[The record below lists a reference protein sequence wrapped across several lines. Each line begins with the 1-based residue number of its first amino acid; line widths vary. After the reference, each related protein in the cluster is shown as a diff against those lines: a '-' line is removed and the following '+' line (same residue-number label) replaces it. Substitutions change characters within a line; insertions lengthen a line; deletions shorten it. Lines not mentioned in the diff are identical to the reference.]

1 VGAEPVRFAN
11 PLLPLT
17 RSEIALPM
25 LVRGELVGVLDIQ
38 SEQPAAF
45 TEEDIQALQV
55 MADQLATAW
64 QNARLYAQA
73 QAQAEELATLHRLA
87 LEFSRSLNL
96 TEILEAVCR
105 AYVEV
110 LGADHSGAALWE
122 KGRDVGTV
130 VAEYPAQGF
139 IGVQIPIDNAFTRQA
154 METGQPQWALD
165 VLRDERLEATGPL
178 LAGLGIRSIAI
189 VPLVARGQVIA
200 TVGLDYVRA
209 HHAFTPEELRLAQ
222 TIAQQAAVALE
233 NALLY
238 EEAQRQARRIQTAAE
253 IARIVVSVL
262 DVEELLQQAV
272 DLIRQR
278 FDYYYVGA
286 FLVDPSG
293 EWAVLRA
300 GTGEAGR
307 RMVAQGHR
315 LRVGGE
321 SMIGQA
327 CARRQP
333 VIAQDV
339 SEAEARYVNPLL
351 PDTRAEMALP
361 LIVGDRVLGAL
372 TIQAD
377 RPYAFT
383 EEDLVVLSTVSGAVA
398 VALNNA
404 MLYADLRLRSEIEAA
419 VNEFTSQVL
428 GRSTVVGRATTGL
441 EALAHRIRRIPLV
454 LWIGSSTT
462 SIQQEGYH
470 EPSHG
475 EPGGDGS
482 AERRPRV

>member
-1 VGAEPVRFAN
+1 
-11 PLLPLT
+11 
-17 RSEIALPM
+17 
-25 LVRGELVGVLDIQ
+25 
-38 SEQPAAF
+38 
-45 TEEDIQALQV
+45 
-55 MADQLATAW
+55 
-64 QNARLYAQA
+64 
-73 QAQAEELATLHRLA
+73 
-87 LEFSRSLNL
+87 
-96 TEILEAVCR
+96 
-105 AYVEV
+105 
-110 LGADHSGAALWE
+110 
-122 KGRDVGTV
+122 
-130 VAEYPAQGF
+130 
-139 IGVQIPIDNAFTRQA
+139 
-154 METGQPQWALD
+154 
-165 VLRDERLEATGPL
+165 
-178 LAGLGIRSIAI
+178 
-189 VPLVARGQVIA
+189 
-200 TVGLDYVRA
+200 
-209 HHAFTPEELRLAQ
+209 
-222 TIAQQAAVALE
+222 
-233 NALLY
+233 
-238 EEAQRQARRIQTAAE
+238 
-253 IARIVVSVL
+253 
-262 DVEELLQQAV
+262 
-272 DLIRQR
+272 
-278 FDYYYVGA
+278 
-286 FLVDPSG
+286 
-293 EWAVLRA
+293 
-300 GTGEAGR
+300 
-307 RMVAQGHR
+307 MVAQGHR

>member
-1 VGAEPVRFAN
+1 
-11 PLLPLT
+11 
-17 RSEIALPM
+17 M

-87 LEFSRSLNL
+87 LEFSRSLSL

-475 EPGGDGS
+475 ETGGDGS

>member
-1 VGAEPVRFAN
+1 
-11 PLLPLT
+11 
-17 RSEIALPM
+17 
-25 LVRGELVGVLDIQ
+25 
-38 SEQPAAF
+38 
-45 TEEDIQALQV
+45 
-55 MADQLATAW
+55 
-64 QNARLYAQA
+64 
-73 QAQAEELATLHRLA
+73 
-87 LEFSRSLNL
+87 
-96 TEILEAVCR
+96 VCR

-139 IGVQIPIDNAFTRQA
+139 IGVQIPIDNAFTRQV
-154 METGQPQWALD
+154 METGEPQWAFD
-165 VLRDERLEATGPL
+165 VRQDERLEATGPL
-178 LAGLGIRSIAI
+178 LVGLGIRSIAV

-200 TVGLDYVRA
+200 TVGLDYMRA

-339 SEAEARYVNPLL
+339 SEAEARYVNPSAPGYPGRDGPA
-351 PDTRAEMALP
+351 PDR
-361 LIVGDRVLGAL
+361 GR
-372 TIQAD
+372 
-377 RPYAFT
+377 
-383 EEDLVVLSTVSGAVA
+383 SGAGRSHHSGRSPLRIHRGGPGCPFHGQRGSGGGPEQRDALCRPA
-398 VALNNA
+398 VALG
-404 MLYADLRLRSEIEAA
+404 DRG
-419 VNEFTSQVL
+419 
-428 GRSTVVGRATTGL
+428 GRQRVHIPGAGTVHGGR
-441 EALAHRIRRIPLV
+441 
-454 LWIGSSTT
+454 
-462 SIQQEGYH
+462 EGH
-470 EPSHG
+470 DR
-475 EPGGDGS
+475 PGGSGPSDPTHPAGAVDRILHNFHS
-482 AERRPRV
+482 TGGIP